1 MGVKMKVSKSISPK
15 DKSKIKR
22 TISNTVSIRTDG
34 NKITSV
40 SRSRNVKNNKK
51 HK

>member
-15 DKSKIKR
+15 DKIKR

-34 NKITSV
+34 NEILSV
-40 SRSRNVKNNKK
+40 SRSRDVKNNKK

>member
-1 MGVKMKVSKSISPK
+1 MGAKMKASKGISPK

-34 NKITSV
+34 NKILSV

-51 HK
+51 DK